1 MAGIT
6 EAIWQLRDSLK
17 AKAARPSTSKAAATV
32 SRVEPDG
39 TVWVRLAGSDG
50 ETPITKP
57 TTAEV
62 AAGDSVTVE
71 IGRGSSRLVGNAST
85 PAVGAAQVTTIV
97 NPVAEIAA
105 QAVTDAATAATAA
118 TEATES
124 AAVAKA
130 AADSAN
136 ANLKSVVSGAQTVE
150 KAVSV
155 MQTALE
161 AVVDYDPQTDTTTEW
176 FWHDADGAH
185 VLGETSGYRN
195 DIDSSGMHIVDV
207 STESDA
213 AFFGVSGTRV
223 GADGAF
229 RLETDGDSMRMS
241 NADDVTV
248 FGVEANASAETATT
262 SRTFAPRKTT
272 ITSSY
277 KTVYQ
282 ITDTLVNG
290 GTVTLRTPVYYVPSG
305 SSTYYYQT
313 VTFEWTYSSTS
324 AVTVTR
330 TVESTAVSATFTL
343 RARLQANGTMSLML
357 VSSSGI
363 SSAYLYGYDIGGASI
378 ASWTT
383 TTHGPELS
391 FGLGTVAASSN
402 QTALGRWNVEDAS
415 GDYALVIGNGTST
428 TRGNALTVDWDGNV
442 ECGTVNGADIG
453 APTTQTL
460 ATGAVL
466 YTWGKSAML
475 VLSGYKTRYS
485 YTSNEYSPA
494 TKTEFTIPAGYR
506 PAGAAQVYG
515 RYGNIG
521 STFIVNASNAGIVTF
536 QPNGAMSANTNI
548 WGCASWVIA

>member
-136 ANLKSVVSGAQTVE
+136 DNLKSVVSGAQTVE

-195 DIDSSGMHIVDV
+195 DIDSTGMHIVDV
-207 STESDA
+207 SDEEPVAEFGADA
-213 AFFGVSGTRV
+213 AIIGHGDVLKNITPKSQTGTAYDV
-223 GADGAF
+223 G
-229 RLETDGDSMRMS
+229 
-241 NADDVTV
+241 
-248 FGVEANASAETATT
+248 
-262 SRTFAPRKTT
+262 
-272 ITSSY
+272 
-277 KTVYQ
+277 
-282 ITDTLVNG
+282 
-290 GTVTLRTPVYYVPSG
+290 
-305 SSTYYYQT
+305 
-313 VTFEWTYSSTS
+313 
-324 AVTVTR
+324 
-330 TVESTAVSATFTL
+330 SAT
-343 RARLQANGTMSLML
+343 QSTMSLDGIN
-357 VSSSGI
+357 VSTNVAFVEDDHETIHSSATYNDFDVSVKPTGGAFVSIGWPRTDGGDESLTISPHATSGTACTADGDCAVAHGALCEASGI
-363 SSAYLYGYDIGGASI
+363 NSHASGMGA
-378 ASWTT
+378 
-383 TTHGPELS
+383 
-391 FGLGTVAASSN
+391 VAESDN
-402 QTALGRWNVEDAS
+402 QTAIGKYNTRDTS
-415 GDYALVIGNGTST
+415 GTYALQIGKGTSN
-428 TRGNALTVDWDGNV
+428 TRRSDALTVDWDGNV
-442 ECGTVNGADIG
+442 ECGTVNGVDVTKLGGAIATQYVTVSIG
-453 APTTQTL
+453 KAYGSHVAVSAPT
-460 ATGAVL
+460 V
-466 YTWGKSAML
+466 
-475 VLSGYKTRYS
+475 SGYTFLCWL
-485 YTSNEYSPA
+485 TSCTGGWTGTTYFQNPQSASTSLWNA
-494 TKTEFTIPAGYR
+494 T
-506 PAGAAQVYG
+506 YG
-515 RYGNIG
+515 QSGTGTAY
-521 STFIVNASNAGIVTF
+521 AY
-536 QPNGAMSANTNI
+536 AMYVRDAT
-548 WGCASWVIA
+548 

>member
-39 TVWVRLAGSDG
+39 TVWVRLAGGDG

-62 AAGDSVTVE
+62 SAGDSVTVE

-176 FWHDADGAH
+176 FWHDGNGAH

-207 STESDA
+207 SDESEVAQFA
-213 AFFGVSGTRV
+213 A
-223 GADGAF
+223 D
-229 RLETDGDSMRMS
+229 
-241 NADDVTV
+241 
-248 FGVEANASAETATT
+248 
-262 SRTFAPRKTT
+262 
-272 ITSSY
+272 
-277 KTVYQ
+277 
-282 ITDTLVNG
+282 
-290 GTVTLRTPVYYVPSG
+290 
-305 SSTYYYQT
+305 
-313 VTFEWTYSSTS
+313 
-324 AVTVTR
+324 
-330 TVESTAVSATFTL
+330 
-343 RARLQANGTMSLML
+343 
-357 VSSSGI
+357 
-363 SSAYLYGYDIGGASI
+363 GASI
-378 ASWTT
+378 AVGGAEVFSIEPNADSGSKT
-383 TTHGPELS
+383 LS
-391 FGLGTVAASSN
+391 MNFGEGETLASEYQTVARLSPLPTVGTTVAVRLQIFYTTASASN
-402 QTALGRWNVEDAS
+402 TVYTDEMTLAYNGTSYTTATYTSSGKFTVKVRLVTDGRLRANGTIVSGSGITSLAVSIRHNSTASWRSTVNAPQMTFGTGSDARGENSAAIGESTLASGDAQTAIGRWNVEDTS
-415 GDYALVIGNGTST
+415 GDYALVIGNGTSA

-442 ECGTVNGADIG
+442 TGGTVNGVDVGAIG
-453 APTTQTL
+453 TFYSASWS
-460 ATGAVL
+460 AT
-466 YTWGKSAML
+466 S
-475 VLSGYKTRYS
+475 
-485 YTSNEYSPA
+485 TS
-494 TKTEFTIPAGYR
+494 
-506 PAGAAQVYG
+506 
-515 RYGNIG
+515 
-521 STFIVNASNAGIVTF
+521 ASNARLTNSLTLPAGVYVVTLNL
-536 QPNGAMSANTNI
+536 PNTSTNVYAELYPISNHYGQAPALGSLTWVVQLASQTTVYARTAMSTSCSYTYTERGRLTA
-548 WGCASWVIA
+548 VRIA

>member
-39 TVWVRLAGSDG
+39 TVWVRLAGGDG

-71 IGRGSSRLVGNAST
+71 IGRGSSRLVGNSST

-97 NPVAEIAA
+97 NPVAEVAA

-161 AVVDYDPQTDTTTEW
+161 AVVDYDPTTDTTQEW
-176 FWHDADGAH
+176 FWHDGNGAH

-195 DIDSSGMHIVDV
+195 DIDSTGMHIVDV
-207 STESDA
+207 SSEQEVAQFATDGAQISV
-213 AFFGVSGTRV
+213 G
-223 GADGAF
+223 GADVFSVEPNAASETGTMTEQVVSEAKSIDVDQYFDLPNLTITPSVGTNITYNLSLTIRRINAETYNSAATVSVAF
-229 RLETDGDSMRMS
+229 DGTS
-241 NADDVTV
+241 THT
-248 FGVEANASAETATT
+248 ASARDA
-262 SRTFAPRKTT
+262 RDFVT
-272 ITSSY
+272 INVRVDKYGYGHMYFSNYTGS
-277 KTVYQ
+277 T
-282 ITDTLVNG
+282 
-290 GTVTLRTPVYYVPSG
+290 TVTILPA
-305 SSTYYYQT
+305 STRSY
-313 VTFEWTYSSTS
+313 TY
-324 AVTVTR
+324 
-330 TVESTAVSATFTL
+330 E
-343 RARLQANGTMSLML
+343 
-357 VSSSGI
+357 
-363 SSAYLYGYDIGGASI
+363 AY
-378 ASWTT
+378 
-383 TTHGPELS
+383 GPQLS

-402 QTALGRWNVEDAS
+402 QTALGRWNVEDTS

-428 TRGNALTVDWDGNV
+428 TRGDALTVDWSGNV
-442 ECGTVNGADIG
+442 ACGTVNGVDVTKLGGAIATQYVTVSIG
-453 APTTQTL
+453 KAYGSHVAVNAPT
-460 ATGAVL
+460 V
-466 YTWGKSAML
+466 
-475 VLSGYKTRYS
+475 SGYS
-485 YTSNEYSPA
+485 FLCWFTSCTGGWTGTTYFQNPQAASTNLWNGTYGQSGTGTAYAYAMYVRDA
-494 TKTEFTIPAGYR
+494 T
-506 PAGAAQVYG
+506 
-515 RYGNIG
+515 
-521 STFIVNASNAGIVTF
+521 
-536 QPNGAMSANTNI
+536 
-548 WGCASWVIA
+548 

>member
-62 AAGDSVTVE
+62 SAGDAVTVE

-161 AVVDYDPQTDTTTEW
+161 AVVDYDPTTDTTQEW

-195 DIDSSGMHIVDV
+195 DIDSTGMHIVDV
-207 STESDA
+207 SDESEVA
-213 AFFGVSGTRV
+213 QFA
-223 GADGAF
+223 ADGAQISV
-229 RLETDGDSMRMS
+229 GGA
-241 NADDVTV
+241 NV
-248 FGVEANASAETATT
+248 FSVEPNGTAETATVTEPVVDSDTRVADT
-262 SRTFAPRKTT
+262 SAYMRSLSVTPQSGTNVTVQLALSVRASGTTRTSAATASVPFDGSQTHYVDVRDQRD
-272 ITSSY
+272 I
-277 KTVYQ
+277 
-282 ITDTLVNG
+282 
-290 GTVTLRTPVYYVPSG
+290 VTLRVVVQRDGDVLVRVETAGVSYVDVLTT
-305 SSTYYYQT
+305 STYSY
-313 VTFEWTYSSTS
+313 TFVAE
-324 AVTVTR
+324 
-330 TVESTAVSATFTL
+330 
-343 RARLQANGTMSLML
+343 
-357 VSSSGI
+357 
-363 SSAYLYGYDIGGASI
+363 
-378 ASWTT
+378 
-383 TTHGPELS
+383 GPQLS
-391 FGLGTVAASSN
+391 FGIGTRAASSN

-428 TRGNALTVDWDGNV
+428 ARSDALTVDWDGNV
-442 ECGTVNGADIG
+442 ECGTVNGVDVTKLGGAIATQYVTVSIG
-453 APTTQTL
+453 KAYGSHVAVSAPT
-460 ATGAVL
+460 V
-466 YTWGKSAML
+466 
-475 VLSGYKTRYS
+475 SGYTFLCWL
-485 YTSNEYSPA
+485 TSCTGGWTGTTYFQNPQSASTSLWNA
-494 TKTEFTIPAGYR
+494 T
-506 PAGAAQVYG
+506 YG
-515 RYGNIG
+515 QSGTGTAY
-521 STFIVNASNAGIVTF
+521 AY
-536 QPNGAMSANTNI
+536 AMYVRDAT
-548 WGCASWVIA
+548 

>member
-39 TVWVRLAGSDG
+39 TVWVRLAGGDG

-62 AAGDSVTVE
+62 SAGDSVTVE

-161 AVVDYDPQTDTTTEW
+161 AVVDYDPTTDTTQEW

-207 STESDA
+207 SDESEVAQFA
-213 AFFGVSGTRV
+213 A
-223 GADGAF
+223 D
-229 RLETDGDSMRMS
+229 
-241 NADDVTV
+241 
-248 FGVEANASAETATT
+248 
-262 SRTFAPRKTT
+262 
-272 ITSSY
+272 
-277 KTVYQ
+277 
-282 ITDTLVNG
+282 
-290 GTVTLRTPVYYVPSG
+290 
-305 SSTYYYQT
+305 
-313 VTFEWTYSSTS
+313 
-324 AVTVTR
+324 
-330 TVESTAVSATFTL
+330 
-343 RARLQANGTMSLML
+343 
-357 VSSSGI
+357 
-363 SSAYLYGYDIGGASI
+363 GASI
-378 ASWTT
+378 AVGGAEVFRVEPNADSGGKT
-383 TTHGPELS
+383 LS
-391 FGLGTVAASSN
+391 INFGKGENLTASSRYVAHLDPLPIVGTSATVRLHIWYVTPSSLEN
-402 QTALGRWNVEDAS
+402 YVYTDDMTLAYDGTSQSTATYTSSGKFTVTVRLRPDGELRASGSIISGSGITSLAISPKKKSTASWQSTVYAPQLTFGTGSDARGENSAAIGESTLASGDAQTALGRWNVEDTSDA
-415 GDYALVIGNGTST
+415 YALVIGNGTST
-428 TRGNALTVDWDGNV
+428 ARGDALTVDWSGNV
-442 ECGTVNGADIG
+442 ACGTVNGVDVTKLGGAIATQYVTVSIG
-453 APTTQTL
+453 KAYGSHVAVSAPT
-460 ATGAVL
+460 V
-466 YTWGKSAML
+466 
-475 VLSGYKTRYS
+475 SGYTFLCWF
-485 YTSNEYSPA
+485 TSCTGGWTGTTYFQNPQAASTNLWNGTYGQSGTGTAYAYAMYVRDA
-494 TKTEFTIPAGYR
+494 T
-506 PAGAAQVYG
+506 
-515 RYGNIG
+515 
-521 STFIVNASNAGIVTF
+521 
-536 QPNGAMSANTNI
+536 
-548 WGCASWVIA
+548 